1 MNGCQHLL
9 LQRGSV
15 CMLKPLARYKTVRN
29 IPHILLEALTGS
41 KRWSIR
47 PPPIR
52 HASGNRKI
60 WINGS
65 VYDKVSP
72 VFAVATGLQRHF
84 TSHDMEK
91 RSRGQRVDATVTGT
105 KELNSDLR
113 TLSNRCRLQAFMICL
128 HGKCFFTQ
136 SVVICLCKSYCSH
149 CSLFDMLTLGEI
161 KYDTTAGLL
170 ANLGTRATSTQ
181 WELLVK
187 MASVIKTV

>member
-1 MNGCQHLL
+1 
-9 LQRGSV
+9 
-15 CMLKPLARYKTVRN
+15 MLKPLARYKTVRN

-52 HASGNRKI
+52 HASGNRKT

-65 VYDKVSP
+65 VMTKS
-72 VFAVATGLQRHF
+72 LQCLLWQPDCNGI
-84 TSHDMEK
+84 SHLMIWRK
-91 RSRGQRVDATVTGT
+91 VDATVTGT

-113 TLSNRCRLQAFMICL
+113 TLSNRCRLQAFMIHL
-128 HGKCFFTQ
+128 HGMCFFTK

-149 CSLFDMLTLGEI
+149 WSLFDMLTLGEI
-161 KYDTTAGLL
+161 KYNRTAGPL
-170 ANLGTRATSTQ
+170 ANLGNRATSTQ